1 MRRVPH
7 VLQFAVRYFFFPNEK
22 KLHSI
27 ISLQLVIW
35 QAVVLLASPT
45 KNSRAKHGIT
55 VLGAIRYSDIPMI

>member
-1 MRRVPH
+1 MYYS
-7 VLQFAVRYFFFPNEK
+7 LQWGVFFFPNEK
-22 KLHSI
+22 QLHSI
-27 ISLQLVIW
+27 ISLQLVIL